1 MVMPD
6 KEPAVGI
13 QPAQNPGDMSLEDQL
28 RWAASQPRVHP
39 PPAGELGMNQF
50 GNIELYPGAR
60 DPAANAEI
68 DR

>member
-6 KEPAVGI
+6 KVPDEGI
-13 QPAQNPGDMSLEDQL
+13 QPAGDMSLEAQL
-28 RWAASQPRVHP
+28 RWAASQPRAHQ

-50 GNIELYPGAR
+50 GNIELYPGAM

-68 DR
+68 DQTG